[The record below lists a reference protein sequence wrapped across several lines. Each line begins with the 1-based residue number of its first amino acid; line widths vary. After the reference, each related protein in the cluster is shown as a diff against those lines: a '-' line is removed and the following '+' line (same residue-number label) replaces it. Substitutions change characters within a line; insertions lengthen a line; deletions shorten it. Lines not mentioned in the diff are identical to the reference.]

1 MRRREHELRALGS
14 VRDTCRGRQ
23 RLATTLS
30 ALISRLRV
38 GGGAAGGGG
47 LGAVGGLGAIG
58 VGGLAVGESEGDDSE
73 EEAYGLFAL
82 P

>member
-47 LGAVGGLGAIG
+47 LGAIG
-58 VGGLAVGESEGDDSE
+58 VGGLAFGESEGDDSE